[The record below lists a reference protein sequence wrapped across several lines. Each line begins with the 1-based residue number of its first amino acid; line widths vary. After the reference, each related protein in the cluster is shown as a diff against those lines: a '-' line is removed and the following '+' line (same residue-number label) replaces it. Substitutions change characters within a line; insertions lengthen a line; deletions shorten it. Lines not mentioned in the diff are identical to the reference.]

1 MSRRHARISWLH
13 RQAGGRLACLVRHE
27 NRARSPR
34 NFALKAL
41 ARLQTGS
48 VLRRGMRYPAT
59 WDPFFVGYMTLADI
73 YRYPTQHF
81 RFHQR
86 QLTLSPPREQSES
99 PRGMRLGH

>member
-1 MSRRHARISWLH
+1 
-13 RQAGGRLACLVRHE
+13 
-27 NRARSPR
+27 
-34 NFALKAL
+34 
-41 ARLQTGS
+41 
-48 VLRRGMRYPAT
+48 MRYPAT